1 MFLAY
6 YCDRCSMAR
15 LTQYKNN
22 EVKQE
27 LKKRIYFSSKSD
39 ERLYIDMK
47 RSKRYTDELEK
58 LTHNNGGVN
67 LSIKL
72 KTAATKKIRLRVI
85 AYSQSEYWQAN
96 KNKGYIKT
104 YKDYSIAKNNDI
116 AV

>member
-85 AYSQSEYWQAN
+85 AYSQSEYW
-96 KNKGYIKT
+96 
-104 YKDYSIAKNNDI
+104 
-116 AV
+116 